1 MYNLLGV
8 LLVVVFIGGILLILI
23 LDPRT
28 GFVATSMKMRRAIS
42 SPWSLAEFIRL
53 ESSKRK
59 NYQYYSFSE
68 ENVRSLGHR
77 YVGRLDAAIL
87 HWEQTPILDLVI
99 EYKFPV
105 NHLPNKAREEDVFQS
120 GLYAL
125 ALQESGVSCSS
136 ARIVTIYCFQD
147 KAKEC
152 VSQKT
157 ARQCWRC
164 NDGKTF
170 TTRFRP
176 GRVQKDL
183 SKLDEVWYKGRRARP
198 VQKPSICRACPY
210 SKNRCNYSAI

>member
-1 MYNLLGV
+1 M
-8 LLVVVFIGGILLILI
+8 VVFIWGILLILI
-23 LDPRT
+23 LETHT
-28 GFVATSMKMRRAIS
+28 GFVATSMKMGRAIP

-53 ESSKRK
+53 EPGKRK

-68 ENVRSLGHR
+68 ENVRSLGNR
-77 YVGRLDAAIL
+77 YVGRLDTAIL
-87 HWEQTPILDLVI
+87 HWEQALILDLII

-105 NHLPNKAREEDVFQS
+105 NHLPSKAREEDVFQS

-136 ARIVTIYCFQD
+136 AKIVTIYCLQD

-157 ARQCWRC
+157 AKQCWRC

-176 GRVQKDL
+176 ERVKKDL
-183 SKLDEVWYKGRRARP
+183 SKLDEVWYKGRKARP

>member
-1 MYNLLGV
+1 MNSLFGLF
-8 LLVVVFIGGILLILI
+8 LVIVFFCGILLKLI
-23 LDPRT
+23 MDSKPGIVT
-28 GFVATSMKMRRAIS
+28 IGMKMRRAIP
-42 SPWSLAEFIRL
+42 SPWSLTEFIRL
-53 ESSKRK
+53 KPSKRK

-87 HWEQTPILDLVI
+87 HWEQAPILDLVI

-105 NHLPNKAREEDVFQS
+105 NNLPSKTREEDVFQS
-120 GLYAL
+120 SLYAL

-136 ARIVTIYCFQD
+136 TKIVTIYCLQD
-147 KAKEC
+147 KAKDC
-152 VSQKT
+152 VSQKK

-170 TTRFRP
+170 ATRYKP
-176 GRVQKDL
+176 KRVQKDL
-183 SKLDEVWYKGRRARP
+183 SRLDEVWYKGRRAQP

-210 SKNRCNYSAI
+210 SKDRCNYSAI